1 MEQNMEQ
8 LIEHFVNAVENYAKD
23 KGKRARYI
31 KQRAKKVN
39 DGYKG
44 VSSVI
49 DFEDFKVR
57 FAYLIDEGRVFKKGI
72 ITLFL
77 NIKDYE
83 YHFAD
88 ILAQIAEQDKEC
100 VVYPYVDNADT
111 MDKCLNMLFKKLD
124 MYKESIEEVARD
136 EAKRKR
142 LEKMIQKDM
151 KTFSGS
157 KIPKEGSLALM
168 MTGIYSNTALIRYTS
183 EPYEAYLN
191 GNYKKALRLYGKEGN
206 LVKYEKQLVKLMK
219 DLIKKKEV
227 VKLPEEQLTINRK
240 KQVKKESI
248 KYTALASLVVFPVVV
263 LISVL
268 LYDIFVKVVAS
279 NSEYILVPS
288 KVLLSVP
295 IVALTLA
302 FVGTARNYFFK
313 GKIQSVV
320 NFNMLNKAKENRK
333 RVWTRALAISS
344 ILIIAIIAATS
355 ITFRAEG
362 IKYSND
368 ILDFKGTIVPYSEVD
383 YLDEKTQEIKLK
395 NSESIL
401 LETYDYDISSLKEVL
416 EKNIKK

>member
-8 LIEHFVNAVENYAKD
+8 LMEHFVTAVENYAKD

-31 KQRAKKVN
+31 KQKAKKVN

-57 FAYLIDEGRVFKKGI
+57 FAYLIDEGHVFKKGI
-72 ITLFL
+72 ITLFF

-83 YHFAD
+83 YHFTD
-88 ILAQIAEQDKEC
+88 ILTQIAEQDKEC
-100 VVYPYVDNADT
+100 VVYPYVDNVDI
-111 MDKCLNMLFKKLD
+111 MDKCLNTLFKKLD
-124 MYKESIEEVARD
+124 MYKESIEEIACD
-136 EAKRKR
+136 EGKRKK
-142 LEKMIQKDM
+142 LEKMIEKDM
-151 KTFSGS
+151 KTFSGN
-157 KIPKEGSLALM
+157 KIPKEGPLALM
-168 MTGIYSNTALIRYTS
+168 MTGIYSNTALIRYAS

-191 GNYKKALRLYGKEGN
+191 GNYKKALKLYGKEEN

-219 DLIKKKEV
+219 ELIKKKEI

-240 KQVKKESI
+240 KQVKKESR
-248 KYTALASLVVFPVVV
+248 KYNILAAVVV
-263 LISVL
+263 LPVVALISLL
-268 LYDIFVKVVAS
+268 LYAVFVNVVAS

-288 KVLLSVP
+288 KVFLSVP
-295 IVALTLA
+295 IVALVLA
-302 FVGTARNYFFK
+302 FIVPARDNIFK
-313 GKIQSVV
+313 TKIQNVLS
-320 NFNMLNKAKENRK
+320 FNMLCQAKENRK
-333 RVWTRALAISS
+333 RVWSKALAISS

-362 IKYSND
+362 IKYSSD

-383 YLDEKTQEIKLK
+383 YLDEKTSEIKLK
-395 NSESIL
+395 NGESIL

>member
-8 LIEHFVNAVENYAKD
+8 LIEHFITAVENYAKD

-49 DFEDFKVR
+49 DFENFKVR

-72 ITLFL
+72 ITLFF

-83 YHFAD
+83 YHFTD

-100 VVYPYVDNADT
+100 VVYPYVDNEIA

-136 EAKRKR
+136 DSKRKK

-151 KTFSGS
+151 KTFSGN
-157 KIPKEGSLALM
+157 KVPKEGPLALM
-168 MTGIYSNTALIRYTS
+168 MTGIYSNTALIRYAS

-219 DLIKKKEV
+219 ELIKKKEI
-227 VKLPEEQLTINRK
+227 VKIPKEQLTINIK
-240 KQVKKESI
+240 KQVKKESR
-248 KYTALASLVVFPVVV
+248 KYTALAAVVILPVVV
-263 LISVL
+263 LISLL
-268 LYDIFVKVVAS
+268 LYDVFVKVVGA

-295 IVALTLA
+295 ILALILA
-302 FVGTARNYFFK
+302 FATSARDSLFK
-313 GKIQSVV
+313 GKIQNVL
-320 NFNMLNKAKENRK
+320 NFNMLCQAKENRK
-333 RVWTRALAISS
+333 RVWSKALAISS
-344 ILIIAIIAATS
+344 ILVIAIIAATS

-362 IKYSND
+362 IKYSSD

-383 YLDEKTQEIKLK
+383 YLDEKTSEIKLK
-395 NSESIL
+395 NGESIL

-416 EKNIKK
+416 EKKGCD